1 MRVTFAGGVGEHGRN
16 CFLVEGETLSFL
28 VDCGRMAGAQDPYP
42 ALTAAQA
49 RGLDCVFNP
58 FPRRPHRRAC
68 LAGGFGLH
76 RHGGGHVR
84 YAIAGRPVAISDG
97 VP

>member
-49 RGLDCVFNP
+49 RGLDFVFLTHSHADHTARLP
-58 FPRRPHRRAC
+58 GWRVWAAPPRWWPRPPRCRR
-68 LAGGFGLH
+68 
-76 RHGGGHVR
+76 
-84 YAIAGRPVAISDG
+84 
-97 VP
+97 

>member
-49 RGLDCVFNP
+49 RGLDFVFLTHSHADHTGA
-58 FPRRPHRRAC
+58 FAW
-68 LAGGFGLH
+68 LAGLGCT
-76 RHGGGHVR
+76 
-84 YAIAGRPVAISDG
+84 ATEIGRASCRERV
-97 VP
+97 